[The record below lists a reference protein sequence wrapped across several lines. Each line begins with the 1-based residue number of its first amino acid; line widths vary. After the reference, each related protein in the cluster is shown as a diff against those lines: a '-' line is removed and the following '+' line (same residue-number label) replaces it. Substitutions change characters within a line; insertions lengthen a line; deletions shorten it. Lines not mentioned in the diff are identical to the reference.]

1 MKYFLLIV
9 VLLLILMLT
18 KVIRLSTLITIMNVP
33 FTRYASAQKPQEAHS
48 GTQTL
53 YDFKLKK
60 LVDGSEL
67 DLSGYKGKKVIL
79 LNVASECGYTPQYA
93 DWQKFHETFGEKI
106 VVIGIPSNEFGGQE
120 PGSSQDIATF
130 CQKNYGVTFPMA
142 EKAVVKGEGKHPLYQ
157 WLTTKSL
164 NGWNDKEPGW
174 NFCKYVINE
183 KGQLTHFFGS
193 KILPTDPEFMAA
205 VK

>member
-1 MKYFLLIV
+1 MKYFLLIAV
-9 VLLLILMLT
+9 ILLILMLT
-18 KVIRLSTLITIMNVP
+18 KVIRLSTLITLMNVP
-33 FTRYASAQKPQEAHS
+33 FTRYASAQKPQEAQP

-60 LVDGSEL
+60 LGDGSDL
-67 DLSGYKGKKVIL
+67 DLSQYKGKKVIL
-79 LNVASECGYTPQYA
+79 LNVASECGFTPQYA
-93 DWQKFHETFGEKI
+93 DWQKFYETSGEKI

-120 PGSSQDIATF
+120 PGSNQDISTF
-130 CQKNYGVTFPMA
+130 CQTNYGVTFPMA
-142 EKAVVKGEGKHPLYQ
+142 GKAVVKGEGKHPLYQ

>member
-1 MKYFLLIV
+1 
-9 VLLLILMLT
+9 MLT
-18 KVIRLSTLITIMNVP
+18 KVIRLSTLITLMNVP
-33 FTRYASAQKPQEAHS
+33 FTRYASAQKPQEAQA

-53 YDFKLKK
+53 YDFNLTKLG
-60 LVDGSEL
+60 DGSNL
-67 DLSGYKGKKVIL
+67 DLSQYKGKKVIL
-79 LNVASECGYTPQYA
+79 LNVASECGFTPQYA
-93 DWQKFHETFGEKI
+93 DWQKFYEASGEKI

-120 PGSSQDIATF
+120 PGSNQDISTF
-130 CQKNYGVTFPMA
+130 CQTNYGVTFPMA
-142 EKAVVKGEGKHPLYQ
+142 GKAVVKGENKHPLYQ

>member
-1 MKYFLLIV
+1 MKYFLLIAV
-9 VLLLILMLT
+9 ILLILMLT
-18 KVIRLSTLITIMNVP
+18 KVIRLSTLITLMNVP
-33 FTRYASAQKPQEAHS
+33 FTRYASAQKPLEAQP

-53 YDFKLKK
+53 YDFNLTKLG
-60 LVDGSEL
+60 DGSDL
-67 DLSGYKGKKVIL
+67 DLSQYKGKKVIL
-79 LNVASECGYTPQYA
+79 LNVASECGFTPQYA
-93 DWQKFHETFGEKI
+93 DWQKFYEASGEKI

-120 PGSSQDIATF
+120 PGSNQDISTF

-142 EKAVVKGEGKHPLYQ
+142 GKAVVKGEGKHPLYQ